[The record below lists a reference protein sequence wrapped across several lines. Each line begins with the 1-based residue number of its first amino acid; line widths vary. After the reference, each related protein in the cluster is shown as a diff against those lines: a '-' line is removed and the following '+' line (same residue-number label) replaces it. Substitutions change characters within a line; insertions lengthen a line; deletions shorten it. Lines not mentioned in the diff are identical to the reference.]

1 MAKVLLEYD
10 ANIGELKAVLKQIE
24 DANVQITESATQ
36 SAKKVTD
43 EYAKT
48 SQAAKNAFAGQE
60 VKKAVDNQAQ
70 SIDKL
75 RQELE
80 DLFNEQVKLLRQEKQ
95 NTQAFKD
102 NAQALD
108 ATRKEFDK
116 INGSVK
122 QLNNSLPKTSQEVG
136 ELEDE
141 LRKLALEGKQGSEE
155 FQNIAK
161 RIGEYRAAIT
171 SADRAVD
178 LYAKSTDAATS
189 RIGELEDKLF
199 DLAIAGQRNTQ
210 EFKDTIAEVAKLKR
224 AVFEVDQQV
233 DSYVERSR
241 GLATVVQNVELIGN
255 AFQIAEGASAIF
267 GDESKELEEALIKLN
282 GIMAITNGLSQ
293 VRNILLEQEAQKTGI
308 AALVQRG
315 YTIAVGK
322 STGAIKAFRVALASI
337 GIGALIAAIAIIIDK
352 LAGYRSEQDKLTD
365 SIKRT
370 NEALRDGDKAI
381 KSFEDR
387 IEEAAIK
394 AKIANGEITQSQADL
409 NKELK
414 ELEKQAKLAYLPLVQ
429 ESNRLS
435 AQLDLV
441 NFKLNSQ
448 NKILETAK
456 EGSPRYVGAL
466 SQITF
471 LERQREEIIE
481 QQNKVS
487 EKQNELISKGTEL
500 RKALI
505 KEAQN
510 EAEAEADLQKIRTLE
525 ITAEQRER
533 ANTILQ
539 IERDK
544 EQERQE
550 LEETRARFIS
560 RFLIKIDDTT
570 NQEIL
575 NQRATF
581 LKKLEAIG
589 EGGLNNRIAVIRAE
603 ADAQIAG
610 IKETLG
616 FTNDAQNQI
625 AIIEAETQEKI
636 RAERQK
642 AADELKQQVFDYAFA
657 ISNAFSSI
665 AELSAQVT
673 ENRIADIERL
683 RDAEIKA
690 NNTAEQSFASRKRN
704 EEAINTRFNRRVTE
718 EKRKQARIDKASG
731 IFEAVL
737 NTAVA
742 VTNALK
748 EKPPLNFILAAI
760 AGAAGAVQI
769 AKISSEPLP
778 AFGKGGWVDG
788 EPHTRGGVN
797 INAEGGEFV
806 TNKQSARTHKAELEA
821 MNKGRESFLKL
832 IQERYVRPQLVEAMR
847 DKDRGFNVNVDARL
861 NSSTMEKE
869 LIELR
874 RETKRTGKAISKVL
888 TSNHSSRYSW

>member
-95 NTQAFKD
+95 NTQAYKD

-116 INGSVK
+116 
-122 QLNNSLPKTSQEVG
+122 LNKSASSFNSQVPKTTAEVSKLQEQ
-136 ELEDE
+136 L
-141 LRKLALEGKQGSEE
+141 LRLALEGRQGSEE
-155 FQNIAK
+155 FNDLARK
-161 RIGEYRAAIT
+161 IGQYKAAIT

-178 LYAKSTDAATS
+178 LYAKSTDAASS

-224 AVFEVDQQV
+224 AVSEVDKQV

-241 GLATVVQNVELIGN
+241 GLNTVVQNVELIAN
-255 AFQIAEGASAIF
+255 AFQIAQGASAIF

-282 GIMAITNGLSQ
+282 GILAITNGLAQ
-293 VRNILLEQEAQKTGI
+293 IRTILLEQDAKKTGI
-308 AALVQRG
+308 A
-315 YTIAVGK
+315 TIAQRAYALAVGT
-322 STGAIKAFRVALASI
+322 STGAMKAFRLALAGTGVGLLVI
-337 GIGALIAAIAIIIDK
+337 ALGELISAFASTKEATEEQIELNKK
-352 LAGYRSEQDKLTD
+352 LQESNNELEKSTLSASLRLKKAQTDQLVLEGKLTESFAKRNNLQIEAANEIAKINEEAD
-365 SIKRT
+365 KKSLERTEIFQKSTFKSNEEQAKAKRKLTQDLNTIEEERATLERAIRLELSNEIKR
-370 NEALRDGDKAI
+370 
-381 KSFEDR
+381 
-387 IEEAAIK
+387 
-394 AKIANGEITQSQADL
+394 L
-409 NKELK
+409 NKERVNSQKRTQFELT
-414 ELEKQAKLAYLPLVQ
+414 ELETKGV
-429 ESNRLS
+429 ENRLS
-435 AQLDLV
+435 VIQAAAKKQLELLNLPEEAQQKAVEQFASASRATISILQGEIAERESLNLQTFDQRR
-441 NFKLNSQ
+441 KLL
-448 NKILETAK
+448 I
-456 EGSPRYVGAL
+456 
-466 SQITF
+466 
-471 LERQREEIIE
+471 
-481 QQNKVS
+481 QQNILDRFS
-487 EKQNELISKGTEL
+487 
-500 RKALI
+500 
-505 KEAQN
+505 
-510 EAEAEADLQKIRTLE
+510 
-525 ITAEQRER
+525 AEQNISNVE
-533 ANTILQ
+533 
-539 IERDK
+539 
-544 EQERQE
+544 EQN
-550 LEETRARFIS
+550 A
-560 RFLIKIDDTT
+560 
-570 NQEIL
+570 EIFRL
-575 NQRATF
+575 NQQ
-581 LKKLEAIG
+581 LNKDLNQLE
-589 EGGLNNRIAVIRAE
+589 
-603 ADAQIAG
+603 
-610 IKETLG
+610 KER
-616 FTNDAQNQI
+616 NDDLI
-625 AIIEAETQEKI
+625 
-636 RAERQK
+636 
-642 AADELKQQVFDYAFA
+642 QQVFNYASA

-665 AELSAQVT
+665 AKLSAQVT

-704 EEAINTRFNRRVTE
+704 EEAINTRFNRQIIE
-718 EKRKQARIDKASG
+718 EKRKQARVDKALG
-731 IFEAVL
+731 IFNAVID
-737 NTAVA
+737 T
-742 VTNALK
+742 
-748 EKPPLNFILAAI
+748 
-760 AGAAGAVQI
+760 AGAVVASVKESPATFGLPFSAFAALTGALQI

-778 AFGKGGWVDG
+778 QFGKGGWVDG

-797 INAEGGEFV
+797 INAEGGEFI

-821 MNKGRESFLKL
+821 MNKGRESFMKL
-832 IQERYVRPQLVEAMR
+832 IQDRYVRPQLVEAMR

-861 NSSTMEKE
+861 NSTTMEKE

>member
-210 EFKDTIAEVAKLKR
+210 EFKDTIEEVAKLKR

-255 AFQIAEGASAIF
+255 AFQIAQGASAIF

-282 GIMAITNGLSQ
+282 GILAITNGLSQ
-293 VRNILLEQEAQKTGI
+293 VRTILLEQDAKKTGI
-308 AALVQRG
+308 AAIAQRA
-315 YTIAVGK
+315 YALAVGS
-322 STGAIKAFRVALASI
+322 STGAMKAFRLALAGTGVGLLVI
-337 GIGALIAAIAIIIDK
+337 ALGELISAFASTKEATEEQIELNKK
-352 LAGYRSEQDKLTD
+352 LQESNNELEKSTLSASLRLKKAQTDQLVLEGKLTEAFAERNNLQIEAANEIEKVNEEAD
-365 SIKRT
+365 KKFQERLEIFKKSTFKSIEEETKARRKLTNDLLLIEEEKKTLEQAIRIELSNEIKR
-370 NEALRDGDKAI
+370 
-381 KSFEDR
+381 
-387 IEEAAIK
+387 
-394 AKIANGEITQSQADL
+394 L
-409 NKELK
+409 NKERVKSQKRTQFELTELETK
-414 ELEKQAKLAYLPLVQ
+414 GVETRLSVIQAAAKKQLQLLNLPEEAQQKAVEQFASASRATISILQGEIAEREKLNLNTFEHRKQLLIEQNILDRFLAEQNISDVKEQNAEIFRLNQQLNKDLNELEK
-429 ESNRLS
+429 ERND
-435 AQLDLV
+435 DL
-441 NFKLNSQ
+441 
-448 NKILETAK
+448 I
-456 EGSPRYVGAL
+456 
-466 SQITF
+466 
-471 LERQREEIIE
+471 
-481 QQNKVS
+481 
-487 EKQNELISKGTEL
+487 
-500 RKALI
+500 
-505 KEAQN
+505 
-510 EAEAEADLQKIRTLE
+510 
-525 ITAEQRER
+525 
-533 ANTILQ
+533 
-539 IERDK
+539 
-544 EQERQE
+544 
-550 LEETRARFIS
+550 
-560 RFLIKIDDTT
+560 
-570 NQEIL
+570 
-575 NQRATF
+575 
-581 LKKLEAIG
+581 
-589 EGGLNNRIAVIRAE
+589 
-603 ADAQIAG
+603 
-610 IKETLG
+610 
-616 FTNDAQNQI
+616 
-625 AIIEAETQEKI
+625 
-636 RAERQK
+636 
-642 AADELKQQVFDYAFA
+642 QQVFAYVSA

-665 AELSAQVT
+665 ADLSAQVT

-690 NNTAEQSFASRKRN
+690 NNTAEQSYAKRKRN
-704 EEAINTRFNRRVTE
+704 EEAINTRFNRQIIE
-718 EKRKQARIDKASG
+718 EKRKQARIDKALG
-731 IFEAVL
+731 IFNAVID
-737 NTAVA
+737 T
-742 VTNALK
+742 
-748 EKPPLNFILAAI
+748 
-760 AGAAGAVQI
+760 AGAVIASVKASPKTFGLPFSAFAALTGALQI

-778 AFGKGGWVDG
+778 QFGKGGWVDG

-861 NSSTMEKE
+861 NSTTMEKE

>member
-155 FQNIAK
+155 FQNIAQ

-178 LYAKSTDAATS
+178 LYAKSTDAASS

-210 EFKDTIAEVAKLKR
+210 EFKDTIAEVTRLKR

-267 GDESKELEEALIKLN
+267 GDESKELEEALIRLN
-282 GIMAITNGLSQ
+282 GILAITNGLSQ
-293 VRNILLEQEAQKTGI
+293 VRTILLEQNAKKTGI
-308 AALVQRG
+308 AAVAQRA
-315 YTIAVGK
+315 YSFAINQ
-322 STGAIKAFRVALASI
+322 STGALNKFRAALLAS
-337 GIGALIAAIAIIIDK
+337 GAGAILAAVGLLVA
-352 LAGYRSEQDKLTD
+352 YW
-365 SIKRT
+365 
-370 NEALRDGDKAI
+370 
-381 KSFEDR
+381 ED
-387 IEEAAIK
+387 I
-394 AKIANGEITQSQADL
+394 
-409 NKELK
+409 KELIGGASS
-414 ELEKQAKLAYLPLVQ
+414 EANNLLSIQEKKTQEAK
-429 ESNRLS
+429 N
-435 AQLDLV
+435 QLDLLESQD
-441 NFKLNSQ
+441 NQLKLQ
-448 NKILETAK
+448 
-456 EGSPRYVGAL
+456 GL
-466 SQITF
+466 S
-471 LERQREEIIE
+471 E
-481 QQNKVS
+481 
-487 EKQNELISKGTEL
+487 
-500 RKALI
+500 
-505 KEAQN
+505 
-510 EAEAEADLQKIRTLE
+510 
-525 ITAEQRER
+525 
-533 ANTILQ
+533 
-539 IERDK
+539 
-544 EQERQE
+544 
-550 LEETRARFIS
+550 
-560 RFLIKIDDTT
+560 
-570 NQEIL
+570 QEIL
-575 NQRATF
+575 NKKIAQTDEIINQLRLQKQAAKEVADEQVKSTSKIFAFFTSLGASPAAGSFIAKLLGYDAKGLAEVAKNGQEQVDEIDQQIKDIEEKRAGYLLDLKKQNDEQAKNENQLTQKISQEFRDRANIILEIEEDKNQKLLTFADFLVDADNTTNEELLNQRARF
-581 LKKLEAIG
+581 LKRLELQG
-589 EGGLNNRIAVIRAE
+589 EGGLQNRIAIIRAE

-642 AADELKQQVFDYAFA
+642 AADELKQQIFNYAFA
-657 ISNAFSSI
+657 INQAFSSI

-704 EEAINTRFNRRVTE
+704 EEAINLRASRKITE
-718 EKRKQARIDKASG
+718 EKRKQARLDKATG
-731 IFEAVL
+731 IFDATIKTAQAVVGFL
-737 NTAVA
+737 SNPGGYAGVA
-742 VTNALK
+742 LS
-748 EKPPLNFILAAI
+748 I
-760 AGAAGAVQI
+760 AAGITGATQI

-778 AFGKGGWVDG
+778 QFGKGGWVDG
-788 EPHTRGGVN
+788 DPHTRGGVD

-861 NSSTMEKE
+861 NSTTMEKE

>member
-70 SIDKL
+70 SIDNL

-122 QLNNSLPKTSQEVG
+122 QLNNSLPKTSKDVG

-255 AFQIAEGASAIF
+255 AFQIAQGASAIF

-282 GIMAITNGLSQ
+282 GILAITNGLSQ
-293 VRNILLEQEAQKTGI
+293 VRTILLEQDAKKTGI
-308 AALVQRG
+308 AAIAQRA
-315 YTIAVGK
+315 YALAVGS
-322 STGAIKAFRVALASI
+322 STGAMKAFRLALAGTGVGLLVIALGELISAFASTKEATEDQTQANRELQESYDNLTKSVQSA
-337 GIGALIAAIAIIIDK
+337 GARLNKARTEQLVLEGKLSQAVADRINLEIDANDEIARINEEANKKETARLEQFRAAVKENANLRKIEEKLLSDDLRAIEEERATLERAIR
-352 LAGYRSEQDKLTD
+352 LELSNE
-365 SIKRT
+365 IKR
-370 NEALRDGDKAI
+370 
-381 KSFEDR
+381 
-387 IEEAAIK
+387 
-394 AKIANGEITQSQADL
+394 L
-409 NKELK
+409 NKERVKSQKRTQFELTELETK
-414 ELEKQAKLAYLPLVQ
+414 GVETRLSVIQAAAKKQLQLLNLPEEAQQKAVEQFASASRATISILQGEIAEREKLNLNTFEQRKQLLIEQNILDRFLAEQNISDVKEQNAEIFRLNQQLNKDLNELEK
-429 ESNRLS
+429 ERND
-435 AQLDLV
+435 DL
-441 NFKLNSQ
+441 
-448 NKILETAK
+448 I
-456 EGSPRYVGAL
+456 
-466 SQITF
+466 
-471 LERQREEIIE
+471 
-481 QQNKVS
+481 
-487 EKQNELISKGTEL
+487 
-500 RKALI
+500 
-505 KEAQN
+505 
-510 EAEAEADLQKIRTLE
+510 
-525 ITAEQRER
+525 
-533 ANTILQ
+533 
-539 IERDK
+539 
-544 EQERQE
+544 
-550 LEETRARFIS
+550 
-560 RFLIKIDDTT
+560 
-570 NQEIL
+570 
-575 NQRATF
+575 
-581 LKKLEAIG
+581 
-589 EGGLNNRIAVIRAE
+589 
-603 ADAQIAG
+603 
-610 IKETLG
+610 
-616 FTNDAQNQI
+616 
-625 AIIEAETQEKI
+625 
-636 RAERQK
+636 
-642 AADELKQQVFDYAFA
+642 QQVFAYVSA

-665 AELSAQVT
+665 ADLSAQVT

-690 NNTAEQSFASRKRN
+690 NNTAEQSYAKRKRN